1 MSQETLNTVLSG
13 VAALAGVVGVFLT
26 VWYERKR
33 HGEREEDRR
42 LAEEQLRLAR
52 EQSGPRL
59 EVLQEGYWGADNRQ
73 RLPRFTVHNV
83 GSGAVNVQD
92 VLVVTLPEGA
102 RTTEKKITTSMCSM
116 EREGGRELPG
126 RLRPGDHILLDAH
139 EGAKI
144 LERQGF
150 SGKVE
155 TELVVRDA
163 VEKELRYP
171 ITLHVEGKDN
181 RGEFD
186 SPPIELVEGLS
197 IIM

>member
-1 MSQETLNTVLSG
+1 M
-13 VAALAGVVGVFLT
+13 AALAGVVGIFLS
-26 VWYERKR
+26 VRYKRKHR
-33 HGEREEDRR
+33 VEREEDRR

-52 EQSGPRL
+52 EQSEPQF
-59 EVLQEGYWGADNRQ
+59 EVLKEAYWGADNKE

-83 GSGAVNVQD
+83 GSRAVNVQD
-92 VLVVTLPEGA
+92 VLVGTLPEGA
-102 RTTEKKITTSMCSM
+102 RRTEKKVTTVMCSM

-126 RLRPGDHILLDAH
+126 RLRPGDHILLNAH

-144 LERQGF
+144 LEKQGF

-171 ITLHVEGKDN
+171 ITLHVEGENN
-181 RGEFD
+181 RGEF
-186 SPPIELVEGLS
+186 ELTS
-197 IIM
+197 D